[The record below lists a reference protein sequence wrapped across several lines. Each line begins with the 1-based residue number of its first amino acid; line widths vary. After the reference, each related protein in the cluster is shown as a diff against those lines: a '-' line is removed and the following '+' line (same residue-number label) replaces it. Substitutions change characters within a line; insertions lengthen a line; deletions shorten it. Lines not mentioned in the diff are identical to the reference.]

1 MIDLVVDLGI
11 IDREQSRRRT
21 VGQNVTK
28 VRQKS
33 FPQILNFDIF
43 LQVYES

>member
-1 MIDLVVDLGI
+1 M
-11 IDREQSRRRT
+11 RRT
-21 VGQNVTK
+21 VGQNATK

-33 FPQILNFDIF
+33 FSQLLNFDIF